1 MKYTNVKKTV
11 LTGIVMGAALFTF
24 NFTALPGSVNL
35 PAVVQAAE
43 ANFTGVEAGKLYL
56 TGQLYTGVA
65 LKDGKLYNYKEGVQ
79 GAAYTGTFTG
89 KYLNVSTGTQAQIN
103 GVYYQNGSVFSGVAG
118 RKYYVKGLL
127 QSKFTGWKKVGG
139 KIYYFTK
146 GVAPAKGFKMLKSY
160 TGGSTK
166 YKYYFK
172 EDGSLSTN
180 LFKDWGY
187 NKCIK
192 TKMTIE
198 INTKTHNVTFY
209 LYDKKTKKYIIPA
222 KTVLCS
228 TSAKANGT
236 PRGHF
241 FLMKTSA
248 KRWVRVPNNNTRFY
262 QWATRI
268 AGTPTLVHSSVY
280 TKYGNNKAL
289 SASYYNKLGNSNTS
303 YCVRMQAV
311 NAKIVYDVAKK
322 TPKKQRTWIN
332 IVKKNKKGPF
342 GIVKLKHTTGKLKNS
357 RKTDPTDPVLFPGNP
372 FSVK

>member
-1 MKYTNVKKTV
+1 MKFTNVKKAV
-11 LTGIVMGAALFTF
+11 LTGVVMGAALFTF

-35 PAVVQAAE
+35 PTVVQAAE
-43 ANFTGVEAGKLYL
+43 ANFTGEEAGKLYL

-79 GAAYTGTFTG
+79 GATYTGTFTG

-187 NKCIK
+187 NKCI
-192 TKMTIE
+192 
-198 INTKTHNVTFY
+198 N
-209 LYDKKTKKYIIPA
+209 PA

-332 IVKKNKKGPF
+332 IVKNNKKGPF
-342 GIVKLKHTTGKLKNS
+342 GVVKLKHTTGKLKSS